1 VTDQTT
7 TSDRKPATDRSTR
20 RRGWLLAFLGFMLC
34 IGAWS
39 VAAPYDGTPDEQ
51 QHILR
56 AASVA
61 AGQVAVHP
69 ANEIEGG
76 GAFVTVP
83 SSLVRDRCWQYVSRR
98 PAGCTA
104 EPGGARTPVRAISGA
119 GRYHPIY
126 YAVVGL
132 PLRLWPDWTGVLLA
146 RLISGALC
154 AALFATAL
162 MDALRWSRHRLMAV
176 AILVGVS
183 PMATHMASAV
193 NPNGVE
199 IAAGVALF
207 AAAVPLLFAPGAE
220 RSRTLLW
227 HVGVAA
233 LTLAVLRAGGPLW
246 VAVSVAALLLPLRWA
261 KLRQLWAWRPVRWW
275 TLVVGLAMVGSLVW
289 TALFKTTNLG
299 DFTHGQRLSL
309 AQAIGTEVD
318 IWREY
323 ADEMVGVM
331 AWLDARMPGSMY
343 LIWESAVAA
352 LLVWGFIV
360 AHRAGRWR
368 MAALAAG
375 GLGIPFV
382 MQIAYVNKVGFVT
395 QGRYLLP
402 VAVGLPILAT
412 FLIQEYGLPGD
423 KSRTLLR
430 LYIVTLLPIHLVAL
444 VFTMVRWQRG
454 LSRGAGLRGLNPL
467 SGSWQPP
474 LGPVLPLVATIAGL
488 LLIGWLLWRP
498 ERVVGGPP
506 PATATDADAAAT
518 DGAATDGAAAGAQ
531 AEGDRSRH
539 AAALAHSMDGASR
552 PAVDQSEQIQEIR

>member
-1 VTDQTT
+1 MGASGEERVSGTQSGLAGLLVCHAVPPCDLTRTKLTQEIRTKP
-7 TSDRKPATDRSTR
+7 SCQARRGAADMVHSRDRPDHHVRPEARHRQQHAQAWLAAGVPGVHAVHRRLVGRRAVRRYARRAAAHPAGGRGGRGPGRGAPGERDR
-20 RRGWLLAFLGFMLC
+20 RRRRLR
-34 IGAWS
+34 
-39 VAAPYDGTPDEQ
+39 DGP
-51 QHILR
+51 
-56 AASVA
+56 
-61 AGQVAVHP
+61 
-69 ANEIEGG
+69 
-76 GAFVTVP
+76 
-83 SSLVRDRCWQYVSRR
+83 
-98 PAGCTA
+98 A
-104 EPGGARTPVRAISGA
+104 EPGPR
-119 GRYHPIY
+119 
-126 YAVVGL
+126 
-132 PLRLWPDWTGVLLA
+132 
-146 RLISGALC
+146 
-154 AALFATAL
+154 
-162 MDALRWSRHRLMAV
+162 
-176 AILVGVS
+176 
-183 PMATHMASAV
+183 
-193 NPNGVE
+193 
-199 IAAGVALF
+199 
-207 AAAVPLLFAPGAE
+207 PLLYAPGAE

-233 LTLAVLRAGGPLW
+233 LALAVLRAGGPLW
-246 VAVSVAALLLPLRWA
+246 VVVSVAALLLPLRWA

-275 TLVVGLAMVGSLVW
+275 MLVVGLAMVGSLIW

-423 KSRTLLR
+423 KSR
-430 LYIVTLLPIHLVAL
+430 
-444 VFTMVRWQRG
+444 
-454 LSRGAGLRGLNPL
+454 
-467 SGSWQPP
+467 
-474 LGPVLPLVATIAGL
+474 
-488 LLIGWLLWRP
+488 
-498 ERVVGGPP
+498 
-506 PATATDADAAAT
+506 
-518 DGAATDGAAAGAQ
+518 
-531 AEGDRSRH
+531 
-539 AAALAHSMDGASR
+539 
-552 PAVDQSEQIQEIR
+552 